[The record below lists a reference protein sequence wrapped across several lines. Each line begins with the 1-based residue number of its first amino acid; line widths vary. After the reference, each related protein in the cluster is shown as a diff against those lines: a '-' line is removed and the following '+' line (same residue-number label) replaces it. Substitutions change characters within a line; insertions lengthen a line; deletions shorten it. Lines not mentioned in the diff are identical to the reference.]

1 MYLPDSAI
9 LISVSCTCLDSSLQA
24 RAASTVA
31 QSSVHV
37 PLTLTHTQLVSES
50 VQSVSSPTVQT
61 GTCKKVVLSIRQKF
75 GSLIPA
81 APYFPFKFGYF
92 HFAFLLPLFKFYS
105 LPFFGFL
112 LFFSLSS
119 PLIGF
124 LPSLFFKLLSFSVLA
139 IPLVGDSNILCG
151 RLGR

>member
-61 GTCKKVVLSIRQKF
+61 GTCKKVVLSMRQIWF
-75 GSLIPA
+75 THTCSSVFFLQVRI
-81 APYFPFKFGYF
+81 FSFRVSSSSFQILLSPF
-92 HFAFLLPLFKFYS
+92 LWLFV
-105 LPFFGFL
+105 L
-112 LFFSLSS
+112 
-119 PLIGF
+119 
-124 LPSLFFKLLSFSVLA
+124 LLSFFSAHWLPSFAVLQA
-139 IPLVGDSNILCG
+139 FVVLC
-151 RLGR
+151 LCYPSAW

>member
-9 LISVSCTCLDSSLQA
+9 LISVSCTCLDCSLQA

-61 GTCKKVVLSIRQKF
+61 GTCKKVVLSMRQIWF
-75 GSLIPA
+75 THTCSSL
-81 APYFPFKFGYF
+81 
-92 HFAFLLPLFKFYS
+92 
-105 LPFFGFL
+105 
-112 LFFSLSS
+112 FSLQVRIFSFRVSS
-119 PLIGF
+119 SSFQILLSPF
-124 LPSLFFKLLSFSVLA
+124 LWLFVVLLSFFSAHQLPSFAVLQA
-139 IPLVGDSNILCG
+139 FVVLCPCYSSL
-151 RLGR
+151 RSAW